1 MPQPKDKFIN
11 WVEINSKALQN
22 NVRLIKKIA
31 GEKVVGIIAVVKS
44 NAYGHGMVEVA
55 KILSAEG
62 IAMFG
67 VNSLNEALK
76 LRQSGI
82 KENIL
87 VMGYILP
94 DEFKEAIENKIDIT
108 LFDEKII
115 PVIAQAALKSKKN
128 ARVHL
133 KFDSGMGRLGI
144 PLKDVLSVINKIKKY
159 PSIKLWGLSSHFAC
173 ADIAQDTNNLQ
184 IKNILGALSE
194 IQKLKI
200 KIPILHFSN
209 SAMSVRSA
217 MKDFFNQNVG
227 QLFMRPGILLYGMSP
242 FGQKIKMLND
252 FRPVLSWKTKVVQL
266 KKFTAGHC
274 VSYGCTYRTQKNEII
289 ATLPTGYYEG
299 FDRKFSNVGEVLI
312 RGKKAKVRGRVCMD
326 FIMVDVSKIPNVRV
340 GDEAVIIGKSSKEEI
355 SAKNLADQIHTINYE
370 ITTRINPDIPRIVI

>member
-1 MPQPKDKFIN
+1 MLERKKKFIN
-11 WVEINSKALQN
+11 WVEINSKALKN
-22 NVRLIKKIA
+22 NVGLIKKIA
-31 GEKVVGIIAVVKS
+31 GEKVGIIAVVKS
-44 NAYGHGMVEVA
+44 NAYGHGLVEVA

-62 IAMFG
+62 TAMFG
-67 VNSLNEALK
+67 VNALSEALK
-76 LRQSGI
+76 LRHAGI

-94 DEFKEAIENKIDIT
+94 DEFKDAIENKIDIT
-108 LFDEKII
+108 LFDEKMI
-115 PVIAQAALKSKKN
+115 PEIDRAALKSKRV

-144 PLKDVLSVINKIKKY
+144 PLKNVLSAINKIKKY

-173 ADIAQDTNNLQ
+173 ADTTQDTNHLQ
-184 IKNILGALSE
+184 IKNILGVLSE

-217 MKDFFNQNVG
+217 MKEFLNQNVG
-227 QLFMRPGILLYGMSP
+227 QLFIRPGILLYGMSP

-252 FRPVLSWKTKVVQL
+252 FKPVLSWKTKVIQL
-266 KKFTAGHC
+266 KKFPAGHC
-274 VSYGCTYRTQKNEII
+274 ISYGCTYRTQKNEII
-289 ATLPTGYYEG
+289 ATVSTGYYEG
-299 FDRKFSNVGEVLI
+299 FDRKFSNNGEVLI
-312 RGKKAKVRGRVCMD
+312 HGKRAKVRGRVCMD
-326 FIMVDVSKIPNVRV
+326 FMMVDVSKIKGVKV
-340 GDEAVIIGKSSKEEI
+340 GDEVVIIGKSGKEEI

-370 ITTRINPDIPRIVI
+370 ITTRINLEIPRIVV

>member
-1 MPQPKDKFIN
+1 MPQLKNKFIN
-11 WVEINSKALQN
+11 WVEINSRALKN
-22 NVRLIKKIA
+22 NVGLIKKIA
-31 GEKVVGIIAVVKS
+31 GEKVGIIAVVKS
-44 NAYGHGMVEVA
+44 NAYGHGLVEVA

-62 IAMFG
+62 IAIFG
-67 VNSLNEALK
+67 VNALDEALK
-76 LRQSGI
+76 LRHAGI

-94 DEFKEAIENKIDIT
+94 DEFKDAIENKIDIT
-108 LFDEKII
+108 IFDEKMI
-115 PVIAQAALKSKKN
+115 PEIAQAALKSKKT

-144 PLKDVLSVINKIKKY
+144 PLKDILSTINKIKKY

-173 ADIAQDTNNLQ
+173 ADTTQDTNHLQ
-184 IKNILGALSE
+184 IKNILGVLSE

-217 MKDFFNQNVG
+217 MKEFLNQNVG
-227 QLFMRPGILLYGMSP
+227 QLFIRPGILLYGMSP

-252 FRPVLSWKTKVVQL
+252 FKPVLSWKTKIVQL
-266 KKFTAGHC
+266 KKFPAGHC

-289 ATLPTGYYEG
+289 AILPTGYYEG
-299 FDRKFSNVGEVLI
+299 FDRKFSNIGEVLI
-312 RGKKAKVRGRVCMD
+312 HGKRAKVRGRVCMD
-326 FIMVDVSKIPNVRV
+326 FMMVDVSKIKSVKV
-340 GDEAVIIGKSSKEEI
+340 GDEVVIIGKSGKEEI

-370 ITTRINPDIPRIVI
+370 ITTRINSEIPRIVI